1 MNHSRSDLVDVPNL
15 DSNNMPSRNFA
26 AQLLAGVLALISA
39 LVIAIV
45 IHRIQDNWGGIPEK
59 AVGIKV
65 LVLAILGGLSITLYL
80 LAKWR
85 MLRPAEFGLL
95 IIGTCSV
102 LLIACYFFLASF
114 YIFLPADILI
124 WSEGDFV
131 NDILK
136 FRQGY
141 SLFTA
146 EANNESF
153 TYVPGSQLLTY
164 FFAWVI
170 GEPTSIPV
178 YRSIQVIYTLFSA
191 VFAFLACRRIFRTC
205 FPAHRETADSPLWG
219 IVWLTGFFLL
229 ATNSITNPFT
239 HLLHGDALAQLV
251 TVFAFWL
258 LIEYEV
264 TKKQWVLLLM
274 VLIPAV
280 GFWVKQ
286 SLIIWAALY
295 PFYLLFFDSPRS
307 ITRTLL
313 FGAASGT
320 GVMISIG
327 IGYTLWQENFT
338 YWIFTVL
345 GAHGVSP
352 LRSVQH
358 LFDIWIYVAAG
369 LAGGMILL
377 NGTGFK
383 KLVGPWL
390 VWLVLIA
397 TETYTSG
404 VAWMLNH
411 IGPGSLI
418 AGIWFFAA
426 LAGLW
431 QRFSNEKFKDLQIT
445 ERILPLFGAVVVCL
459 MFSGFGFIRV
469 PSPPFGEDSGRYI
482 KQIENEFSGQDRQ
495 RVLLDV
501 GTWVYLDDGVVMKDR
516 APSIGERGYSQTG
529 DFSGILHRLDQK
541 YYSKILV
548 RNLHSPDFWYDHS
561 MWTKSSNI
569 RPALLRNY
577 KEIGKIKAVEGIDP
591 NSLPYAFNEISI
603 LVPSG
608 E

>member
-1 MNHSRSDLVDVPNL
+1 
-15 DSNNMPSRNFA
+15 MPANFA
-26 AQLLAGVLALISA
+26 TQLLLGVF
-39 LVIAIV
+39 
-45 IHRIQDNWGGIPEK
+45 GI
-59 AVGIKV
+59 
-65 LVLAILGGLSITLYL
+65 LSTLAIAFVMRRFQNSWDGAAEKSVSINALLLAVLCGLPPALYL
-80 LAKWR
+80 LIKR
-85 MLRPAEFGLL
+85 RESRPAEFGLL
-95 IIGTCSV
+95 VIGTCSV
-102 LLIACYFFLASF
+102 LFTACYFFWASY
-114 YIFLPADILI
+114 YILLPADIVI
-124 WSEGDFV
+124 WSESDFV

-141 SLFTA
+141 PLFTA
-146 EANNESF
+146 EVNNESF
-153 TYVPGSQLLTY
+153 TYVPGTQLLTY
-164 FFAWVI
+164 LFAWLI
-170 GEPTSIPV
+170 GEPTSV
-178 YRSIQVIYTLFSA
+178 TVFRSIQLIYTLFSS
-191 VFAFLACRRIFRTC
+191 VFAFLACRRIFQSC
-205 FPAHRETADSPLWG
+205 FPDKKEVLDSPLWG

-239 HLLHGDALAQLV
+239 HLLHGDALGQLV

-313 FGAASGT
+313 FSAASGT

-577 KEIGKIKAVEGIDP
+577 KEIGKIKAVEGIDT
-591 NSLPYAFNEISI
+591 NLLPYGFSEISI